1 MIIGQEFCS
10 LHQGTGMLTLDLRDL
25 YGFEG
30 GLVRIAPWH
39 DRLLVERMDKH
50 GWVQDDTALDYPL
63 ITEATET
70 LPKGHPMRRFCEGL
84 PAWASDTARPFR
96 INQLRLLRIL
106 SVDPKA
112 QELAVNA
119 PIVFWLLAEC
129 LGDQA
134 STEDILGLTRCRRRD
149 ILGKALG
156 DSSNSLLNF
165 LCKLDKFSYELTD
178 LERLRLLVAGKA
190 WVGLR
195 HMGRLNWQVLKLFLK
210 QDDWLDYSGVRRLL
224 HVPQGAVALE
234 RFNQWKRVA
243 GDIQRIAAV
252 LQLQPLTERLKQ
264 VRDHAQLRRL
274 HDTLTAR
281 LNRQRALEIEGR
293 FQKPFPLAPLPGDQV
308 IQPITNVSDLL
319 DEGTAMH
326 HCVASYID
334 LIFEG
339 KSFIYKVLAPER
351 ATLQIVRLP
360 DGKLRVGQLKLA
372 CNAETSQETV
382 NQVSNWFNT
391 VYKPSQTSNNQPF
404 Y

>member
-10 LHQGTGMLTLDLRDL
+10 LHLGTGALNLDLRDL

-30 GLVRIAPWH
+30 GLVRIAPWQ
-39 DRLLVERMDKH
+39 DRLLVERMDEH
-50 GWVQDDTALDYPL
+50 GWIQDDTALDYPL
-63 ITEATET
+63 VTEATET
-70 LPKGHPMRRFCEGL
+70 LPKGHPMRRFCEGF
-84 PAWASDTARPFR
+84 PPWASDAVRPFR

-134 STEDILGLTRCRRRD
+134 STEDILELTRCRRRK
-149 ILGKALG
+149 ILGQALG
-156 DSSNSLLNF
+156 DSSKSLLHF
-165 LCKLDKFSYELTD
+165 LGKLDKFSFEATD

-210 QDDWLDYSGVRRLL
+210 QDDWLDYSGVRTLL

-252 LQLQPLTERLKQ
+252 LQLPPLTERLKQ

-274 HDTLTAR
+274 HDALTAR
-281 LNRQRALEIEGR
+281 LNRQRTLEIEGR

-308 IQPITNVSDLL
+308 IQPITNVSELL

-326 HCVASYID
+326 HCAASYVNS
-334 LIFEG
+334 IFEG
-339 KSFIYKVLAPER
+339 RSFIYKVLAPER

-360 DGKLRVGQLKLA
+360 DGKLRIGQMKLV
-372 CNAETSQETV
+372 CNAEPSQETINKV
-382 NQVSNWFNT
+382 FDWFNT
-391 VYKPSQTSNNQPF
+391 VYKVSRTSKK
-404 Y
+404 